1 MKFLPSLARPLVFAC
16 LAALM
21 AVGVAFAQQKPFE
34 PKVGQAGRDVI
45 WVPTPQALVNKMLDM
60 ADVRPGDFLVDL
72 GSGDGRTVIT
82 AAKRG
87 VRAMGVEY
95 NPDMVELSRANAE
108 KAGVSN
114 LTTFVRGD
122 LFKTDFSKATVVTMF
137 LLSSINMKLRPTIL
151 NMAPGTRVVSNTFD
165 MGDWQPDRSEEVI
178 EDCATYC
185 VAHFWVVPAKVQG
198 TWKLPQGTLVLEQ
211 KFQRLSGTLNANG
224 DVANVSGKM
233 IGEHIA
239 FSTDRASYS
248 GRLNGD
254 SITGIVREEAPFRA
268 TR

>member
-1 MKFLPSLARPLVFAC
+1 MTSLSLARPLAFTLFAAI
-16 LAALM
+16 LTA
-21 AVGVAFAQQKPFE
+21 GVAFAEQKAFE

-45 WVPTPQALVNKMLDM
+45 WVPTPQALVEKMLDM

-72 GSGDGRTVIT
+72 GSGDGRTVIS

-114 LTTFVRGD
+114 LATFVRGD

-165 MGDWQPDRSEEVI
+165 MGDWHPDRSEEVT
-178 EDCATYC
+178 EDCMTYC
-185 VAHFWVVPAKVQG
+185 VAHFWVVPAKVEG
-198 TWKLPQGTLVLEQ
+198 VWKLPQGTLSLEQ
-211 KFQRLSGTLNANG
+211 KFQRLTGTLNANG
-224 DVANVSGKM
+224 DVANISGKM
-233 IGEHIA
+233 IGNHIV
-239 FSTDRASYS
+239 FSTDRASYA
-248 GRLNGD
+248 GRLDGD
-254 SITGIVREEAPFRA
+254 SITGIVREETPFRA